1 MNWKSPQTVT
11 AVGSLVCGFV
21 LVFLDFFLTETHLI
35 HDSTLYVLG
44 QSFLYAGAIFGVKGY
59 VDQKM
64 ISFRSKYFDTHG
76 KDTGRQHDREGTF
89 EGPRV
94 HEK

>member
-11 AVGSLVCGFV
+11 AVGSLVCGFT

-76 KDTGRQHDREGTF
+76 KDTSRQHDRESDF
-89 EGPRV
+89 EGSRV
-94 HEK
+94 QQK